1 MEMDLD
7 RRTELDRFLREV
19 ERRALRTAEI
29 QLRDPSDALDAV
41 QDSMLQLV
49 RRYGTRP
56 ATEWGPLFHRILKN
70 RIHDCQRRRRTRNRI
85 IAWWTGGRG
94 DQDEEPLD
102 PIEGAESTD
111 PAPGE
116 VVAQHAALDA
126 LEGAVAALPPRQRE
140 AFLLRTLDGLDTAAT
155 AARMGC
161 SEGSVKTHYFRAL
174 AQLRERLGDH
184 V

>member
-1 MEMDLD
+1 MALD

-29 QLRDPSDALDAV
+29 QLRDSADALDVV
-41 QDSMLQLV
+41 QDSMLQLA

-56 ATEWGPLFHRILKN
+56 ADEWGPLFHRILAN
-70 RIHDCQRRRRTRNRI
+70 RIHDCQRRRRTRNRV

-94 DQDEEPLD
+94 NDEDGDDD
-102 PIEGAESTD
+102 PIDSAESGD
-111 PAPGE
+111 PSPPQT
-116 VVAQHAALDA
+116 VSQHAALDA
-126 LEGAVAALPPRQRE
+126 LERAVAALPERQRE
-140 AFLLRTLDGLDTAAT
+140 AFLLRTLEGLDTAET

>member
-1 MEMDLD
+1 MGLD

-41 QDSMLQLV
+41 QDSMLQLAH
-49 RRYGTRP
+49 RYGARP
-56 ATEWGPLFHRILKN
+56 AAEWGPLFHRILTN
-70 RIHDCQRRRRTRNRI
+70 RIHDCRRRRRTRHRI
-85 IAWWTGGRG
+85 IAWWSGGRG
-94 DQDEEPLD
+94 EEDDD
-102 PIEGAESTD
+102 PVDLVDGAESTD
-111 PAPGE
+111 PAPAD

-126 LEGAVAALPPRQRE
+126 LEAAVAALPSRQRE
-140 AFLLRTLDGLDTAAT
+140 AFLLRTLEGLDTAET

-161 SEGSVKTHYFRAL
+161 SQGSVKTHYFRAL
-174 AQLRERLGDH
+174 AQLRDRLGDH